1 MFSGTLT
8 GTISASVASGSG
20 TFEGNASVVLAADGT
35 SSFSAAGTFVLGTL
49 ELSGRVQYS
58 DLYNWSASVS
68 GSFGLLGVAVTV
80 NGTISSAGGNFTG
93 SLSATLSA
101 ELGPFNFSGAA
112 TLAVSLGYS
121 ASGRVIEFQ
130 VDASGT
136 LEIAGQTIHASV
148 TYTDA
153 DNWTA
158 NLDRALAFASNLGDA
173 YAMASPQVRRNLNQ
187 SMFEEIAIEVDG
199 SIVHAPMQQPF
210 AAFHD
215 EGFRGWIMDGAKTN
229 PGPLPD
235 RGSNED
241 ILVEVVGF
249 EPTTPCLQS
258 RCATNCAIPP
268 TRFIL
273 LSAPSGLPLTPL

>member
-241 ILVEVVGF
+241 ILVEVMGL
-249 EPTTPCLQS
+249 EPDDLQ
-258 RCATNCAIPP
+258 CT
-268 TRFIL
+268 
-273 LSAPSGLPLTPL
+273 